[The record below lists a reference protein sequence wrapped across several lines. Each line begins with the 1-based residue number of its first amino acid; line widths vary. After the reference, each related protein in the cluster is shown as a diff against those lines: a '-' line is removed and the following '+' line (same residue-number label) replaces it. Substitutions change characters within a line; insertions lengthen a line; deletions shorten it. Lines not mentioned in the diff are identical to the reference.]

1 MKLFKKQLNF
11 DFDNA
16 NWDVDPALFIMHHIL
31 ENREDLILLF
41 QPCFAN
47 AKAETTGVVGR
58 DGMTLEQVV
67 RCTIYKQHN
76 RLTYAELSRA
86 AADSKLGRTFMKMG
100 LRKQFSPQT
109 LQENISKIT
118 PEALA
123 AFDRALTLFALDLD
137 VDSGKKVRPDST
149 VIKTNIHYP
158 TNASLL
164 WDGVRVSCRLLLQA
178 KALLHEIRFRS
189 YRKAGKKLFFKI
201 VNTNGKNAKQKRR
214 PLFKRLLKA
223 HKACEN
229 QVVEAAAALSDCI
242 MSDEIEE
249 RKRQRL
255 LRKLQTLLPK
265 MQQVGDV
272 ARRCEIDEE
281 QVPVAEKLFSIFEDH
296 TDCICKGGK
305 KPFFGHKVN
314 LTVGESQL
322 IFDCII
328 ERGNPADVELY
339 PKTIDNLQENLSIVP
354 DSIASDGGFASLKNR
369 DYALAKGVKNVVFNK
384 VRGALKNVASS
395 KKMETMLKKW
405 RAGVEAAISNFKR
418 GLNAGTCTW
427 KGWQAFQKFVLWNVI
442 VFNLRVIARFV
453 VKNMN

>member
-1 MKLFKKQLNF
+1 MKIFKKQLTF
-11 DFDNA
+11 DFDDA
-16 NWDVDPALFIMHHIL
+16 NWDVDPALFVMHQIL

-47 AKAETTGVVGR
+47 AKAETASVVGR

-86 AADSKLGRTFMKMG
+86 TADSKLGRTFMKMG

-109 LQENISKIT
+109 LQENISKVT
-118 PEALA
+118 LEALA
-123 AFDRALTLFALDLD
+123 AFDRALALLALRLG

-164 WDGVRVSCRLLLQA
+164 WDGVRASCLLLKQA
-178 KALLHEIRFRS
+178 KALFNEIRFRS

-201 VNTNGKNAKQKRR
+201 VNTNGKGAKQKRK
-214 PLFKRLLKA
+214 PLFKRLLKT

-229 QVVEAAAALSDCI
+229 QVVEVAALLKNAV
-242 MSDEIEE
+242 MNDEAEE
-249 RKRQRL
+249 KRRQKI
-255 LRKLQTLLPK
+255 LRKLEALLPK
-265 MQQVGDV
+265 MQQVSDAAFRG
-272 ARRCEIDEE
+272 EIEDEK
-281 QVPVAEKLFSIFEDH
+281 VPVADKLFSIFEDH
-296 TDCICKGGK
+296 TDCICKGGQ
-305 KPFFGHKVN
+305 KPLFGHKVN
-314 LTVGESQL
+314 LTVGDSHFV
-322 IFDCII
+322 FDCMI
-328 ERGNPADVELY
+328 ERGNPADAALY
-339 PKTIDNLQENLSIVP
+339 PKAVDNLEEKLSLVP

-384 VRGALKNVASS
+384 VKGAMQNAASS

-442 VFNLRVIARFV
+442 VFNLRIIARFV
-453 VKNMN
+453 IKNVT